1 MLLLDVVLLL
11 SHEFGLKALFRQ
23 ICWSETISKS
33 CLEKTIHSKYWMHLI
48 PSNLQTRI
56 AFSRIS
62 ELSFDSMDWGVG
74 LFVTLIASANAYSSG
89 APKDA
94 CGTLMPGHGGSPQD
108 NSNSPY
114 KVKLATTTV
123 NSDSTLDVT
132 LEGSESFKG
141 FMLQVITF

>member
-1 MLLLDVVLLL
+1 MTCVLLLDA
-11 SHEFGLKALFRQ
+11 FDP
-23 ICWSETISKS
+23 I
-33 CLEKTIHSKYWMHLI
+33 
-48 PSNLQTRI
+48 NLQTEI

-62 ELSFDSMDWGVG
+62 ELNLDSMDWGVG

-108 NSNSPY
+108 ISNSPY
-114 KVKLATTTV
+114 TVKLATTSV

-141 FMLQVITF
+141 FMMQVITL

>member
-1 MLLLDVVLLL
+1 MERNHQRELSWKYDSFKILDA
-11 SHEFGLKALFRQ
+11 FDP
-23 ICWSETISKS
+23 T
-33 CLEKTIHSKYWMHLI
+33 
-48 PSNLQTRI
+48 NLHTEI

-62 ELSFDSMDWGVG
+62 ELSSDSMDWGVG

-114 KVKLATTTV
+114 TVKLATTSM

-141 FMLQVITF
+141 FMMQVITL